1 MEIITDLEKLG
12 VRSDEIDVR
21 KGGKKVQEIVLAL
34 KNTIREKGLVGLSA
48 PQIGEPYRIFCL
60 AFDKGKNIKTFIN
73 PIISGVDGFELSKE
87 TCSSIPGKTFIRP
100 RHTKIQAMYLTPLGK
115 AESTN
120 LVGFAARV
128 FQHHIDHLDGLLLS
142 DVGLEV
148 DKDFFD
154 ATDEE
159 RAEVIKAYLESLDIK
174 EKEIKQEIEEDSD
187 LKAQSDAIEY
197 MQGVAT
203 GKIKVER
210 VAEEFE
216 DGKEVKDTNTKE
228 RKS

>member
-60 AFDKGKNIKTFIN
+60 AFDQGKNIKTFIN

-115 AESTN
+115 AESTS

-216 DGKEVKDTNTKE
+216 DGKEVKDTNTEK
-228 RKS
+228 

>member
-1 MEIITDLEKLG
+1 MEIITDIEKLG

-34 KNTIREKGLVGLSA
+34 KNTIRDNNLLGLSA

-73 PIISGVDGFELSKE
+73 PILESVDGFELSKE
-87 TCSSIPGKTFIRP
+87 TCHSIPGKTFIRP
-100 RHTKIQAMYLTPLGK
+100 RHAKITALYLTPLGK
-115 AESTN
+115 VESTK
-120 LVGFAARV
+120 LVGFSARL
-128 FQHHIDHLDGLLLS
+128 FQHHLDHLDGLLLS

-148 DKDFFD
+148 EQDFFD

-174 EKEIKQEIEEDSD
+174 EKEIKKEIEEDSD
-187 LKAQSDAIEY
+187 LKAQSDAINY

-210 VAEEFE
+210 VADEFE
-216 DGKEVKDTNTKE
+216 NVKESTDTNTQE
-228 RKS
+228 